1 MSNPT
6 ADPKTLHLVG
16 VGVMHS
22 PAPPMHDHIARTL
35 GLPWTFTN
43 AECPTVE
50 GAAALARS
58 PGVAG
63 LVVTMPYKHAIVAAA
78 GLSLDERA
86 AAIGACN
93 NVARDPRDGT
103 TLVGGNTDWAGIKGS
118 LLEAAAAAQEVS
130 RDKSASGTAPP
141 PALLVGAGGASR
153 AAVYALAVHL
163 DCSEIY
169 VLNRDAGEVADLA
182 LDAQRIKPSPGITH
196 IKSLEQAHG
205 LNTPY
210 YIVGCVPDA
219 VPESEAEHA
228 VAAIL
233 QYLLSRSDKGVLLDM
248 CYKPRRTRII
258 RQAQELGWTT
268 VDGTHVIGHQ
278 MEEQW
283 KLWVGPE
290 KAAKLDTR
298 GAWDILMREA
308 DASPAINF

>member
-1 MSNPT
+1 MPSPT
-6 ADPKTLHLVG
+6 AEPKTLHLVG
-16 VGVMHS
+16 VGVTHS

-43 AECPTVE
+43 AECPTV
-50 GAAALARS
+50 GDAAALARS

-78 GLSLDERA
+78 DLALDERA

-93 NVARDPRDGT
+93 NVAWDGT
-103 TLVGGNTDWAGIKGS
+103 KLVGGNTDWAGIRGS
-118 LLEAAAAAQEVS
+118 LLEAAAAEEVS
-130 RDKSASGTAPP
+130 RDKSGFRAAHP

-163 DCSEIY
+163 GCSEIY

-182 LDAQRIKPSPGITH
+182 HDAQRIKPTPSITH
-196 IKSLEQAHG
+196 IQFLGQARD
-205 LNTPY
+205 LDTPY
-210 YIVGCVPDA
+210 YIVSCVPDA
-219 VPESEAEHA
+219 APESEAEHE

-233 QYLLSRSDKGVLLDM
+233 QYFLSRSIKGVLLDM

-298 GAWDILMREA
+298 VAWDILMREA
-308 DASPAINF
+308 DASSAINF

>member
-1 MSNPT
+1 MSSPT
-6 ADPKTLHLVG
+6 REPKTLHLVG
-16 VGVMHS
+16 VGVTHS

-43 AECPTVE
+43 AECPAV
-50 GAAALARS
+50 GDAAALARS

-78 GLSLDERA
+78 DLALDERA

-93 NVARDPRDGT
+93 NVARDGT
-103 TLVGGNTDWAGIKGS
+103 KLVGGNTDWAGIRGS
-118 LLEAAAAAQEVS
+118 LLEAEEVS
-130 RDKSASGTAPP
+130 RDKSGSGTAHP

-163 DCSEIY
+163 GCSEIY
-169 VLNRDAGEVADLA
+169 VLNRDAGEVVDLA
-182 LDAQRIKPSPGITH
+182 RDAQRIKPSPDIIH
-196 IKSLEQAHG
+196 IQSLGQARD
-205 LNTPY
+205 LDTPY
-210 YIVGCVPDA
+210 YIVSCVPDVA
-219 VPESEAEHA
+219 PESEAEHE

-233 QYLLSRSDKGVLLDM
+233 RYFLSRENKSVLLDM

-258 RQAQELGWTT
+258 RQAHDLGWTT

-290 KAAKLDTR
+290 KAANLDTR

-308 DASPAINF
+308 DASSAINF